1 MSNKSSFKEKFKLF
15 LFFLNDI
22 ENYLKIKSEIQVP
35 TNIAD
40 LLNPITSNTSLFKL
54 IKIKNDKE
62 YSEKI
67 EKKKKPNQK
76 IQIKEKTEE
85 DEELRP
91 FLRVINSKSAINP
104 TCFNQCSMYNAHLIY
119 NCIDERRILNHLVTQ
134 KMKKMINESYYWVYE
149 SIKYSG
155 DVEDDFVFKSSRQ
168 HQPKVKKEVQYAN
181 SMYNK
186 NNNDLRKIAIMANND
201 LFSFSKKE
209 KKCPSRKT
217 SRNLKSSINRLTLP
231 KDNKFISNTETFL
244 PKVKKYKDPN
254 DKEVGYCSKKVMEE
268 KLIKQFDYSE
278 LLALRTGTVKI
289 RKMQMTAKPKA
300 KLLFHIE
307 DNKTNTYRSPYN
319 NI

>member
-1 MSNKSSFKEKFKLF
+1 MNNKKGS
-15 LFFLNDI
+15 I
-22 ENYLKIKSEIQVP
+22 IQTVIGAVLL
-35 TNIAD
+35 IAGIALCVNTYVVKGNKAYAFS
-40 LLNPITSNTSLFKL
+40 LLVAIIGVVVL
-54 IKIKNDKE
+54 I
-62 YSEKI
+62 
-67 EKKKKPNQK
+67 
-76 IQIKEKTEE
+76 
-85 DEELRP
+85 
-91 FLRVINSKSAINP
+91 
-104 TCFNQCSMYNAHLIY
+104 
-119 NCIDERRILNHLVTQ
+119 
-134 KMKKMINESYYWVYE
+134 
-149 SIKYSG
+149 SG
-155 DVEDDFVFKSSRQ
+155 
-168 HQPKVKKEVQYAN
+168 
-181 SMYNK
+181 
-186 NNNDLRKIAIMANND
+186 ICGI
-201 LFSFSKKE
+201 FSKKE